1 MKEECKNCSGWNDYR
16 GQCMGIGMYCP
27 TREQVA
33 KEATQEQQKENTT
46 ELIKLIKENPDLPIL
61 PMVSYEVVAGDE
73 FAYWGGSWGEARID
87 SYFVNDER
95 VVYKSEDEPEI
106 VVEKTVG
113 YERFNEMTDEEVK
126 EAWEKLPWIKAI
138 IVKIETP

>member
-1 MKEECKNCSGWNDYR
+1 MQEECKSCSGWNDEK
-16 GQCMGIGMYCP
+16 GECANAVFWCP
-27 TREQVA
+27 TRGFLR
-33 KEATQEQQKENTT
+33 QQENTRELV
-46 ELIKLIKENPDLPIL
+46 ELISKNPELPIL

-95 VVYKSEDEPEI
+95 VVYKSEDEPET